1 MKLTSTLNMS
11 FNALLLA
18 LLSLVAN
25 YSSAQSPSQCIYFKK
40 IASGNTSTHCV
51 AIAKD
56 GTLWAWGYNQFYQ
69 VGNNSNIN
77 VSKPLQL
84 SAATGWK
91 DVAAGTQHSLAVDAQ
106 GKLWGWGI
114 NYNGEL
120 GDGQASGITVPAPTR
135 IHSADSIWKSISA
148 SGSHS
153 GGITA
158 DGKLWIWGYNT
169 YWGSYGTINYT
180 PLQVGAD
187 TDWAAVS
194 VGYNQVIAIKRD
206 STLWGF
212 GRNGEG
218 QAGDSTTL
226 DNIYIPGVRIDS
238 NHRWVAVS
246 AGNDHCLALQKD
258 GSLWSW
264 GGNHWGQLG
273 NGNTTDGTKGPKRV
287 GTGKYIAIAAGGHF
301 SVAISKDSMR
311 WVWGDNSLGQ
321 FGNDIGGSNGTHES
335 WVPILSDSSK
345 HWAKVTAAA
354 NASYNI
360 TSDGTG
366 WAAGDNGSLE
376 IGDGNDIRT
385 NTLIKVGT
393 PYPYPALATN
403 GSSATEYQRG
413 YSYYA
418 TNCSNLITLIY
429 KTGANPLHNLTT
441 SKVWVDAAV
450 NTDAAGKPYVQR
462 HYVIKP
468 ANSDTTATATVVLFF
483 TQAEFDA
490 YNASPNVVNGTYPK
504 LPLDG
509 NDANGYRNNL
519 RVIRILAETSDGSG
533 KLNSYHG
540 TSVLITPSSVVYA
553 SGFWQVTF
561 DVTGLGGFF
570 ATTGSNLLPVTWLN
584 VNATYSSKNQVTI
597 SWKVNE
603 INTAGYTVEKSNG
616 SSIFSAVG
624 NVAAKAAGVN
634 TYQYTDDLV
643 APGQLFY
650 RVKQRDKDGR
660 STYSKIILLHSVAST
675 AAVSIYPNPV
685 TDYINITGLQQNIIY
700 TINITDIEG
709 KTMAIKYVTNAQNQ
723 VVTNNLASG
732 LYFIKITAPNYV
744 TVFKFIKQ

>member
-1 MKLTSTLNMS
+1 MKLTFTYTKCPGV
-11 FNALLLA
+11 LLLA
-18 LLSLVAN
+18 SLCLTFN
-25 YSSAQSPSQCIYFKK
+25 SSSSQCMYFKK

-69 VGNNSNIN
+69 VGNNSNVN
-77 VSKPLQL
+77 VSEPLQL

-91 DVAAGTQHSLAVDAQ
+91 DVAAGTQHSLALDAQ
-106 GKLWGWGI
+106 GKLWGWGT

-120 GDGQASGITVPAPTR
+120 GDGQASGISVPTPTR

-153 GGITA
+153 AGITA
-158 DGKLWIWGYNT
+158 DGRLWIWGYNT
-169 YWGSYGTINYT
+169 YYGSYGAINYV
-180 PLQVGAD
+180 PLAVNAD

-226 DNIYIPGVRIDS
+226 DNIYLPPVRIDS
-238 NHRWVAVS
+238 NHRWVAIA

-273 NGNTTDGTKGPKRV
+273 NGNNTDGTKGPKRV
-287 GTGKYIAIAAGGHF
+287 GMGKYIAIAAGGHF
-301 SVAISKDSMR
+301 SVAVSKDSMR

-360 TSDGTG
+360 AADATA
-366 WAAGDNGSLE
+366 WAAGDNGATE
-376 IGDGNDIRT
+376 IGDGNDLRT
-385 NTLIKVGT
+385 NSLIKVGS

-403 GSSATEYQRG
+403 GSSATEFQRG

-418 TNCSNLITLIY
+418 TKCNNLITLIY
-429 KTGANPLHNLTT
+429 KTGANPVHNLTT
-441 SKVWVDAAV
+441 AKVWMDGII
-450 NTDAAGKPYVQR
+450 NTDVAGKPYLQR
-462 HYVIKP
+462 HYGMKP
-468 ANSDTTATATVVLFF
+468 ANGDSTATATVVLFF

-504 LPLDG
+504 LPVDALDG
-509 NDANGYRNNL
+509 NGYRSNI
-519 RVIRILAETSDGSG
+519 RVERILAESSDGSG
-533 KLNSYHG
+533 RLNSYSG
-540 TSVLITPSSVVYA
+540 ASTLLTPTNVFYGF
-553 SGFWQVTF
+553 GFWQVTV
-561 DVTGLGGFF
+561 DVTGLGAFF
-570 ATTGSNLLPVTWLN
+570 TTTGTGLLPVSWLN
-584 VNATYSSKNQVTI
+584 VSAAYNSSNQPVI

-603 INTAGYTVEKSNG
+603 INTARYAVEKSFNG
-616 SSIFSAVG
+616 TAFITISTL
-624 NVAAKAAGVN
+624 AARGTGVN
-634 TYQYTDDLV
+634 TYQYIDI
-643 APGQLFY
+643 AKAAGELFY
-650 RVKQRDKDGR
+650 RIKQTDNDGR
-660 STYSKIILLHSVAST
+660 VTYSKVVALNSSLT
-675 AAVSIYPNPV
+675 QAGMTFYPNPAADHI
-685 TDYINITGLQQNIIY
+685 TITGLQPGTNYRII
-700 TINITDIEG
+700 ITDMSG
-709 KTMAIKYVTNAQNQ
+709 KTVVAKEITSAQNL
-723 VVTNNLASG
+723 VSTSTLSNGVYL
-732 LYFIKITAPNYV
+732 IKITSAGYN
-744 TVFKFIKQ
+744 TILKFVKQR

>member
-1 MKLTSTLNMS
+1 MKPFSTHKIYL
-11 FNALLLA
+11 NALMLA
-18 LLSLVAN
+18 SAFCLTTS
-25 YSSAQSPSQCIYFKK
+25 YSSAQCIYFKK

-51 AIAKD
+51 AIAKN

-69 VGNNSNIN
+69 VGNNSNVN
-77 VSKPLQL
+77 VSEPLQL

-91 DVAAGTQHSLAVDAQ
+91 DVAIGTQHSLAIDAQ
-106 GKLWGWGI
+106 GKLWGWGT

-120 GDGQASGITVPAPTR
+120 GDGQASGVSVPVPTR

-153 GGITA
+153 AGITA

-169 YWGSYGTINYT
+169 YNGGYGSINYV
-180 PLQVGAD
+180 PLAVNAD
-187 TDWAAVS
+187 TDWVAVA

-226 DNIYIPGVRIDS
+226 DNIILPPVRIDS
-238 NHRWVAVS
+238 NHRWVAIA

-258 GSLWSW
+258 GSLFSW

-273 NGNTTDGTKGPKRV
+273 NGNNTDGTKGPKRV
-287 GTGKYIAIAAGGHF
+287 GTAKYIAIAAGGHF

-360 TSDGTG
+360 TADGTA
-366 WAAGDNGSLE
+366 WAAGDNGTTE

-403 GSSATEYQRG
+403 GSSAAEYQRG

-429 KTGANPLHNLTT
+429 KTGANPVHNITNT
-441 SKVWVDAAV
+441 KVWVDGAV

-462 HYVIKP
+462 HWGMKP
-468 ANSDTTATATVVLFF
+468 ANGDTTATASVVLFF

-504 LPLDG
+504 LPADAVDG
-509 NDANGYRNNL
+509 NGYRNNI
-519 RVIRILAETSDGSG
+519 RVIRILAESSDGSG
-533 KLNSYHG
+533 RLNSYHG
-540 TSVLITPSSVVYA
+540 TSTLLTPTNVYYGF
-553 SGFWQVTF
+553 GFWQVTV
-561 DVTGLGGFF
+561 DVTGLGAFF
-570 ATTGSNLLPVTWLN
+570 TTTGTSLLPVTWLN
-584 VNATYSSKNQVTI
+584 INATYNSYNQPVIT
-597 SWKVNE
+597 WKVNE
-603 INTAGYTVEKSNG
+603 INTAGYTVEKS
-616 SSIFSAVG
+616 SDAVTYNAIG
-624 NVAAKAAGVN
+624 TVAAKGSDIN
-634 TYQYTDDLV
+634 TYQYTDDSKTS
-643 APGQLFY
+643 GQLFY
-650 RVKQRDKDGR
+650 RIKQTDIDGKFK
-660 STYSKIILLHSVAST
+660 YSRVVTLTSPFGAALSV
-675 AAVSIYPNPV
+675 YPNPAAEHV
-685 TDYINITGLQQNIIY
+685 VISGLQPNTNYHIS
-700 TINITDIEG
+700 ITNMQG
-709 KTMAIKYVTNAQNQ
+709 KTVIENNISGAQNQ
-723 VVTNNLASG
+723 VLTNGLTSG
-732 LYFIKITAPNYV
+732 MYFIKITAANYS
-744 TVFKFIKQ
+744 TVLKFVKQ